1 MKIFN
6 KDFGSRLWGMSLV
19 LWLITF
25 LDLTYPLY
33 IRILSALIFI
43 YFITFDNSRFT
54 EEYKKLI

>member
-33 IRILSALIFI
+33 IRILSALVFI